1 MHFPNP
7 TTVSSPYVNIYC
19 ALRTSQVHCLRNTS
33 YERGLTRL
41 TLSFIYRKEFY
52 DHCGG
57 DIATGGANG
66 ITGLTGDLPLT
77 PDQTRG
83 LELYAA
89 SRVNRPC
96 EPVLGDTVLASF
108 ELHGRDKWTSLAYAA
123 CSMPVFL
130 LTFYLGVRFVKH
142 ERR

>member
-1 MHFPNP
+1 MTNEFK
-7 TTVSSPYVNIYC
+7 
-19 ALRTSQVHCLRNTS
+19 
-33 YERGLTRL
+33 G
-41 TLSFIYRKEFY
+41 KEFY

-57 DIATGGANG
+57 DIANGGAAIADLVG
-66 ITGLTGDLPLT
+66 ELPLT

-83 LELYAA
+83 LELYAS
-89 SRVNRPC
+89 SRADRPC

-108 ELHGRDKWTSLAYAA
+108 DLHARDKWRSLAYAA
-123 CSMPVFL
+123 CSAPAFL